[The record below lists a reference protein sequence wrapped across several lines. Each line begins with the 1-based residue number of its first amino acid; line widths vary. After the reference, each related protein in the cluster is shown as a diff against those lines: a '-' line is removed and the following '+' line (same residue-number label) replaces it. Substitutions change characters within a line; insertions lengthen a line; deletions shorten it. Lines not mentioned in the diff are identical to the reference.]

1 MAMLEM
7 LPKVVGSEELL
18 CLIALAE
25 FVDIGQMLT
34 ASIPVLGEIGEL
46 VATVTTSIY

>member
-18 CLIALAE
+18 LVVAFAKFMGLH
-25 FVDIGQMLT
+25 QM
-34 ASIPVLGEIGEL
+34 
-46 VATVTTSIY
+46 